1 MGRLLVL
8 LLLLLGYALVRS
20 SMKVI
25 RTRCDEFERWYH
37 QMDERVLETIPSV
50 DESRAGIYSQEQ
62 VRRFT
67 AEALKL
73 LERTGHNLQPDPI
86 TSLLFIGPARAGQAD
101 VARSMA
107 SSAGLP
113 LERLDMEEWG
123 KERDAIRL
131 LGIPGGQPGV
141 LAKAFLRSGPSL
153 ALLCEEILSAHP
165 RILNALRETLCT
177 GTFED
182 GSGLRM
188 NLRGKVV
195 VVFTSSLPFS
205 AMDEVSRLPERDIRE
220 MLLRSPEWAV
230 YPRSDLLRHIHMILP
245 FRPPSQEAIA
255 GIVAA
260 RLSAAL
266 RLLRQK
272 RGVHL
277 AFDEKVVEAFTDT
290 VREAGYPLIDI
301 DDLIYEQLIPVLEE
315 AIYERGWLR
324 RWRRGRLQIV
334 EVPVRDTLSAPVSSV
349 F

>member
-1 MGRLLVL
+1 
-8 LLLLLGYALVRS
+8 
-20 SMKVI
+20 
-25 RTRCDEFERWYH
+25 
-37 QMDERVLETIPSV
+37 MDERVLETIPRV
-50 DESRAGIYSQEQ
+50 DESRTGIYSQEQ
-62 VRRFT
+62 VRQFT
-67 AEALKL
+67 VEALKL
-73 LERTGHNLQPDPI
+73 LERTGYNWQPDPI
-86 TSLLFIGPARAGQAD
+86 TSLLFIGPAQAGQAD
-101 VARSMA
+101 VARSIA
-107 SSAGLP
+107 SFATLP
-113 LERLDMEEWG
+113 LEQFDMEEWG
-123 KERDAIRL
+123 KEREASRL

-153 ALLCEEILSAHP
+153 VLVCKEILSAHP
-165 RILNALRETLCT
+165 RILSALRELLCT

-182 GSGLRM
+182 GSGLRVH
-188 NLRGKVV
+188 LCGKVI
-195 VVFTSSLPFS
+195 VVFTSSIPFS

-220 MLLRSPEWAV
+220 MLLRSPEWAE
-230 YPRSDLLRHIHMILP
+230 YLRSDLLRRIHMILS
-245 FRPPSQEAIA
+245 FRHPSREVIA

-266 RLLRQK
+266 RLMRQK

-315 AIYERGWLR
+315 AIYKRGWLR
-324 RWRRGRLQIV
+324 RWRQGRLQIV